1 MKWPMILLAMASL
14 PLSPAAASVRDAAFS
29 SSADQTYAQTSIF
42 AGASYRLTLGRSGDT
57 PRSRASLKLSG
68 MKTAPGAS
76 EFKFGQGLEIAAG
89 KAGKPTLYVA
99 GRKAEKL
106 GDRANLGTGGTV
118 ALVVVGVVVAAGVV
132 AALLIDER
140 LDRQNTE

>member
-1 MKWPMILLAMASL
+1 MKRPMFLLAMASL
-14 PLSPAAASVRDAAFS
+14 PLSPAAASVRDAAFA

-42 AGASYRLTLGRSGDT
+42 AGATYRLNLGRPGDA
-57 PRSRASLKLSG
+57 PRGRASFKLSG

-76 EFKFGQGLEIAAG
+76 EIKFGQGLEIAAG
-89 KAGKPTLYVA
+89 KTGKPTLFVA
-99 GRKAEKL
+99 GRQAETL
-106 GDRANLGTGGTV
+106 GNRANLGTGGTV

-132 AALLIDER
+132 VALLIDER